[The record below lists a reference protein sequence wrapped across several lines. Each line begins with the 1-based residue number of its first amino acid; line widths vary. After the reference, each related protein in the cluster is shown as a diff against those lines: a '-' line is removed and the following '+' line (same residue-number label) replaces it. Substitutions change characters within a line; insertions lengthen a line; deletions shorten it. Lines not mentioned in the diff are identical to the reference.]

1 MRAGAVLLTALAG
14 LTVSLPAHGNADL
27 RPRGELMEAV
37 IDLFGALEPIDGAD
51 RVQSVRGKR
60 P

>member
-37 IDLFGALEPIDGAD
+37 IDLSGRWNRSTELTACSL
-51 RVQSVRGKR
+51 
-60 P
+60 